1 MEESRPGTVPDRLL
15 HPPHATYR
23 PASTS
28 PKLAGLSAVATAV
41 GSDQFTNDV
50 LATQFPG
57 KNSEAIVQRT
67 GIESR
72 RRLAPD
78 ESVLTLGIEAA
89 RRLLDREGLTL
100 GDVDALICSTTTP
113 LTIMPSTACL
123 ILHALDPNREM
134 PAHDVYAA
142 CTGYLYAL
150 AAAFDYTLAYPKAR
164 VLVVTTETIS
174 RVIDPGDFGTA
185 ILFGDA
191 ASATFVTGGE
201 AERTPR
207 FRVRRPLVSAKGEP
221 GQLLR
226 LSARDEAPLA
236 MDGLL
241 VYCEAVPRMITM
253 LRRACEEAGLT
264 LEDLR
269 WVVPH
274 QANGRI
280 VQDVRKKLGLP
291 AEKVFC
297 NIRTLGNTSSSSI
310 PLALAE
316 LDGTLERGDR
326 LGLTAFGGG
335 MTFGAAIV
343 EVAS

>member
-15 HPPHATYR
+15 HPPHATFR
-23 PASTS
+23 PPSAG
-28 PKLAGLSAVATAV
+28 PRLAGLSSVATAV
-41 GSDQFTNDV
+41 GSDQFTNDA
-50 LATQFPG
+50 LAAQFPG
-57 KNSEAIVQRT
+57 KSVEAILQRT

-72 RRLAPD
+72 RRLAPE

-89 RRLLDREGLTL
+89 RGVLSREGLTL
-100 GDVDALICSTTTP
+100 DDVDALICATTTP

-150 AAAFDYTLAYPKAR
+150 GAAFDYTLAYPKAR

-174 RVIDPGDFGTA
+174 RVIDPADFGTA

-191 ASATFVTGGE
+191 ASATLVTGCE
-201 AERTPR
+201 APVSPR
-207 FRVRRPLVSAKGEP
+207 FQLRRPVVSAKGEP
-221 GQLLR
+221 GRLLR
-226 LSARDEAPLA
+226 LSARDDAPLA

-253 LRRACEEAGLT
+253 LRRACDDAGVSLD
-264 LEDLR
+264 DLR

-280 VQDVRKKLGLP
+280 VQDVRKKLGLT
-291 AEKVFC
+291 AERVFC
-297 NIRTLGNTSSSSI
+297 NIRGLGNTSSSSI

-316 LDGTLERGDR
+316 LDATLQPGDR

-343 EVAS
+343 EVAP

>member
-1 MEESRPGTVPDRLL
+1 MDESRTGHGPDQLPHR
-15 HPPHATYR
+15 PHAAVPAPAAR
-23 PASTS
+23 PR
-28 PKLAGLSAVATAV
+28 LVGLSSIATAL
-41 GSDQFTNDV
+41 GSDAFTNEA
-50 LATQFPG
+50 LAARFPG
-57 KNSEAIVQRT
+57 KSADAVLQRT

-72 RRLAPD
+72 RRLAAD
-78 ESVLTLGIEAA
+78 ESVLTLGVDAA
-89 RRLLDREGLTL
+89 RALLRHEGITL
-100 GDVDALICSTTTP
+100 EDVDALICCTTTP

-123 ILHALDPNREM
+123 ILHALDPGREL

-150 AAAFDYTLAYPKAR
+150 ASAFDYTCAHPKAR

-174 RVIDPGDFGTA
+174 RVIDPDDFGTA

-191 ASATFVTGGE
+191 ASATLVTGR
-201 AERTPR
+201 ERDASPR
-207 FRVRRPLVSAKGEP
+207 FHMRRPVVSAKGEP

-226 LSARDEAPLA
+226 LSARDATPLS

-241 VYCEAVPRMITM
+241 VYCEAVPRMIAM
-253 LRRACEEAGLT
+253 LGRACDEAGLT
-264 LEDLR
+264 LDDLR

-280 VQDVRKKLGLP
+280 VQDMRKKLGLDVDR
-291 AEKVFC
+291 VFC

-310 PLALAE
+310 PVALAE
-316 LDGTLERGDR
+316 LDGTLQPGDR

-335 MTFGAAIV
+335 MTFGAAVV
-343 EVAS
+343 EVVA